1 MQSKNSFLKC
11 HFRLHKTEYVY
22 ISNNPDLYIVKFQEQ
37 KKSLIF
43 GNKGNTGVSINSRA
57 MSLIFV
63 EI

>member
-43 GNKGNTGVSINSRA
+43 GNKGNK
-57 MSLIFV
+57 
-63 EI
+63 